1 MSGKIE
7 IRRLR
12 ERWKRDY
19 SFKTMLGALISFAA
33 TTLFALYN
41 GYLGLSLRSVWHGGI
56 CVFYLL
62 LVIIRGLILLA
73 EKKALALS
81 EDGGERLRRR
91 SFITSSAMLLMLNL
105 ALILPISMMVL
116 LEKPVSMGMIPAIA
130 MAVYTTYKLTMAS
143 LHIGKKRRDRQSNV
157 LIAQLR
163 TINFIDALVSVL
175 TLQNTLI
182 MVSGSPD
189 EFGDMR
195 VLSSISGAAIY
206 LAIVI
211 ISVRLLL
218 KGIKE
223 NWCSLK

>member
-1 MSGKIE
+1 MRSGVKI
-7 IRRLR
+7 RQLH

-19 SFKTMLGALISFAA
+19 SFKTLLGALISFAA

-41 GYLGLSLRSVWHGGI
+41 GYLGLRLSSVWHGGI

-73 EKKALALS
+73 EKKALTLS
-81 EDGGERLRRR
+81 EDGGESLRRR

-105 ALILPISMMVL
+105 ALILPISIMVL
-116 LEKPVSMGMIPAIA
+116 LEKSVSMGLIPAIA
-130 MAVYTTYKLTMAS
+130 MAAYTTYKLAMAS
-143 LHIGKKRRDRQSNV
+143 IHVSRKRRGRQSNV
-157 LIAQLR
+157 LIALLR

-182 MVSGSPD
+182 MVSGSPE
-189 EFGDMR
+189 EFEDMR
-195 VLSSISGAAIY
+195 VLSAISGAAIY

-211 ISVRLLL
+211 ISVWSLVN
-218 KGIKE
+218 GIK
-223 NWCSLK
+223 KK